1 MKFKHWYYDLG
12 FKTCVAT
19 ALFTFTLTLSLTIPL
34 LVPLGY
40 LLFTTVYYLEK
51 SLILFTYPL
60 SFDSSLPLRRTLL
73 IAPLQGLVVFQ
84 TLMFLVVSS
93 VLPRRVSVYL
103 FAGLA
108 LEGVVAWS
116 IIEFQKRRPWDGREQ
131 KLDRVIEEEHDKV
144 FESISSYHMGG
155 GTSYPR
161 SGSLTERHNLEE
173 SNHNLKLQVLRKAYE
188 DPSERLYNNSGNNH
202 NIRPEEEPIDGRFR

>member
-40 LLFTTVYYLEK
+40 LLFTTV
-51 SLILFTYPL
+51 
-60 SFDSSLPLRRTLL
+60 FDSSLPLRRTLL